1 MLGYQQRIGLAVLL
15 IASFRHF
22 PSHFDFW
29 RHAKF
34 KLKIENVENCHFH
47 SIALRQNILFY
58 IFMNF
63 LLISL
68 KIYYLIDSEANVGG
82 HQWNGEAALG
92 RQILRDR
99 MHH

>member
-1 MLGYQQRIGLAVLL
+1 
-15 IASFRHF
+15 
-22 PSHFDFW
+22 
-29 RHAKF
+29 
-34 KLKIENVENCHFH
+34 
-47 SIALRQNILFY
+47 
-58 IFMNF
+58 MNF